1 MPPAPDPAKTGQ
13 QQQQNPDEPA
23 ALTEDRVTEI
33 VNASV
38 NAAVTSQL
46 KRSLGKE
53 LATAVAAALEP
64 LKTKLEAVPVAPAP
78 PPDDKAPDKSK
89 PDPIVAS
96 LQKQLDEMK
105 SALKAKDEEA
115 AAERK
120 AARDEKAFGL
130 LVTELT
136 GKVRPGAERMVATL
150 LKAQGQ
156 LVLDDDGNASLK
168 VRTSLAKG
176 SPEQDHEFPI
186 ADGVGHYL
194 KTKDAALFLPPPN
207 SGGAGGD
214 RRVPAT
220 PRPQAGQVP
229 TYATPAVSDE
239 EKARRTVEQLQAQ
252 GVSLADL

>member
-1 MPPAPDPAKTGQ
+1 MAEPQGNGAPNAPQGDDAPKY
-13 QQQQNPDEPA
+13 
-23 ALTEDRVTEI
+23 VTEETFMAELNRAI
-33 VNASV
+33 TA
-38 NAAVTSQL
+38 
-46 KRSLGKE
+46 RFKE
-53 LATAVAAALEP
+53 VEKKVEKVVAAAFEP
-64 LKTKLEAVPVAPAP
+64 LKTKLEAPSPAAP
-78 PPDDKAPDKSK
+78 PPDDKTPDKSK

-156 LVLDDDGNASLK
+156 LVIDDEGNTSLK

-176 SPEQDHEFPI
+176 SAEQDHEFPI

-214 RRVPAT
+214 RRVPAA
-220 PRPQAGQVP
+220 PRPQAGQLP
-229 TYATPAVSDE
+229 TYTTPAVSDE